1 MVKAK
6 IILSFLTVLCLLS
19 LSLSSE
25 AAGASSDK
33 ELMSQARQLYQNGK
47 LDKAIEVYSKV
58 KPDSD
63 FWLESIEER
72 AWAHTR
78 KGDFE
83 KALADLHSIT
93 SPVLAP
99 QVGPETYMLSSFVS
113 LKICAY
119 KDVTK
124 KIDMFKKIMLPRV
137 SSMESIIESTDMAE
151 TYWDILKE
159 SKNKKLGL
167 IQLGK
172 QADKM
177 PRYFFRDK
185 KLTSLIQQNNKAKSL
200 ARLKELA
207 QMDLDEIEVNLKK
220 MKIIDVELM
229 QKVLT
234 MEKELK
240 KDPKGLKFA
249 SADPN
254 TTMTFPVTNDELWI
268 DEVGHYQVKANLCP
282 KN

>member
-1 MVKAK
+1 MVNFKLLPLA
-6 IILSFLTVLCLLS
+6 FLISAVLGS
-19 LSLSSE
+19 PAMTF
-25 AAGASSDK
+25 AASSSDK
-33 ELMSQARQLYQNGK
+33 ELMSTARTAYQNGK
-47 LDKAIEVYSKV
+47 LDKAIEIYSKI
-58 KPDSD
+58 KPESD

-72 AWAHTR
+72 AWAQTR

-99 QVGPETYMLSSFVS
+99 QVGPETYMLSTFVS

-124 KIDMFKKIMLPRV
+124 KIAMFKKIMLPRV
-137 SSMESIIESTDMAE
+137 SSMEAILDSTTPDV
-151 TYWDILKE
+151 YWDILKE
-159 SKNKKLGL
+159 TKNKKVSL
-167 IQLGK
+167 ISLGK

-185 KLTSLIQQNNKAKSL
+185 KLTSYVNQNNKNKSIV
-200 ARLKELA
+200 RLKELA

-220 MKIIDVELM
+220 MKIIDVDLM

-254 TTMTFPVTNDELWI
+254 TTMTFPVTDEELWI

>member
-1 MVKAK
+1 MVNLK
-6 IILSFLTVLCLLS
+6 S
-19 LSLSSE
+19 LSLTLLIASLGSFSLQVQ
-25 AAGASSDK
+25 AKSSDK
-33 ELMSQARQLYQNGK
+33 ELMTSARSFYEKGK
-47 LDKAIEVYSKV
+47 LDKAIELYSKI

-93 SPVLAP
+93 SPVLTP

-124 KIDMFKKIMLPRV
+124 KIAMFKKVMLPRV
-137 SSMESIIESTDMAE
+137 SSMEAILDDSTSE

-159 SKNKKLGL
+159 TKNKKLGL

-185 KLTSLIQQNNKAKSL
+185 KLLSFVKQNNKEKSL
-200 ARLKELA
+200 SRLKELA

-220 MKIIDVELM
+220 MKIIDVDLM

-254 TTMTFPVTNDELWI
+254 TTVTFPVTDDELWI

>member
-1 MVKAK
+1 MVNFKFLSLVLLTFAM
-6 IILSFLTVLCLLS
+6 LSFQSVS
-19 LSLSSE
+19 L
-25 AAGASSDK
+25 AAANSDK
-33 ELMSQARQLYQNGK
+33 ELMSSARHFYQTGK
-47 LDKAIEVYSKV
+47 LDKAIDIYSKI
-58 KPDSD
+58 KPESD

-72 AWAHTR
+72 AWAQTR

-99 QVGPETYMLSSFVS
+99 QVGPETYMLSTFVS

-124 KIDMFKKIMLPRV
+124 KIAMFKKIMLPRV
-137 SSMESIIESTDMAE
+137 SSMEAILDSTE
-151 TYWDILKE
+151 PEVYWDILKE
-159 SKNKKLGL
+159 TKTKKINL
-167 IQLGK
+167 ISLGK

-185 KLTSLIQQNNKAKSL
+185 KLTSYISQNNKEKSMV
-200 ARLKELA
+200 RLKELA
-207 QMDLDEIEVNLKK
+207 QMDLNEIEVNLKK
-220 MKIIDVELM
+220 MKIIDVDLM

-240 KDPKGLKFA
+240 KDPKTLKFA

-254 TTMTFPVTNDELWI
+254 STMTFPVTDEELWI

>member
-1 MVKAK
+1 MVNFK
-6 IILSFLTVLCLLS
+6 LLS
-19 LSLSSE
+19 ITFLISAVVGSPAMSL
-25 AAGASSDK
+25 AANSSDK
-33 ELMSQARQLYQNGK
+33 ELMSSARNAYKNGK
-47 LDKAIEVYSKV
+47 LEKAIDTYSKI
-58 KPDSD
+58 KPESD
-63 FWLESIEER
+63 FWLEAIEER
-72 AWAHTR
+72 AWAQTR

-99 QVGPETYMLSSFVS
+99 QVGPETYMLSTFVS

-124 KIDMFKKIMLPRV
+124 KIAMFKKIMLPRV
-137 SSMESIIESTDMAE
+137 SSMEAILDTTTPE

-159 SKNKKLGL
+159 TKNKKVSL
-167 IQLGK
+167 INLGK

-185 KLTSLIQQNNKAKSL
+185 KLTSYVNQSNKDKAI

-220 MKIIDVELM
+220 MKIIDVDLM

-254 TTMTFPVTNDELWI
+254 TTMTFPVTDEELWI

>member
-1 MVKAK
+1 MVNLK
-6 IILSFLTVLCLLS
+6 S
-19 LSLSSE
+19 LSLTLLI
-25 AAGASSDK
+25 AGLGVLSFQAHAASSDK
-33 ELMSQARQLYQNGK
+33 ELMTKARNHYENGK
-47 LDKAIEVYSKV
+47 LDKAIELYSKV
-58 KPDSD
+58 KPQSD

-93 SPVLAP
+93 SPVLTP

-124 KIDMFKKIMLPRV
+124 KIAMFKRVMLPRV
-137 SSMESIIESTDMAE
+137 SAMEAILEDSAGE

-159 SKNKKLGL
+159 SKNKKVSL

-185 KLTSLIQQNNKAKSL
+185 KLASFIKQNNKDKSL
-200 ARLKELA
+200 SRLKELA
-207 QMDLDEIEVNLKK
+207 QLDLDEIETNLKK

-229 QKVLT
+229 QRVLT

-240 KDPKGLKFA
+240 KDPNGLKFA

-254 TTMTFPVTNDELWI
+254 TTMTFPVTDDELWI